1 MIITLSGVTGVG
13 KSYLKGKII
22 EKLGLKNLI
31 VVTTRP
37 KRSGEIDGK
46 DKYFITIDEYNRM
59 KQTKEISV
67 TFNFLGENYA
77 YYTKDLISTVN
88 SITELHY
95 TTINLF
101 KVAAKDVISI
111 YLLPIDIEI
120 AIDQLRKRNLPKE
133 TEQKRILEIKDQ
145 LEKVKT
151 NPNIIEQFD
160 YVIEND
166 YSDRVA
172 DKIVDILQN
181 KIKNT

>member
-111 YLLPIDIEI
+111 
-120 AIDQLRKRNLPKE
+120 
-133 TEQKRILEIKDQ
+133 
-145 LEKVKT
+145 
-151 NPNIIEQFD
+151 
-160 YVIEND
+160 
-166 YSDRVA
+166 
-172 DKIVDILQN
+172 
-181 KIKNT
+181 